1 MLYSLMIKIT
11 KNRDLKK
18 ERKIYKGG
26 HAKLYVSE
34 NDTKIYN
41 RKMGSIYMF
50 TLQ

>member
-26 HAKLYVSE
+26 ERYDIMVK
-34 NDTKIYN
+34 
-41 RKMGSIYMF
+41 R
-50 TLQ
+50 